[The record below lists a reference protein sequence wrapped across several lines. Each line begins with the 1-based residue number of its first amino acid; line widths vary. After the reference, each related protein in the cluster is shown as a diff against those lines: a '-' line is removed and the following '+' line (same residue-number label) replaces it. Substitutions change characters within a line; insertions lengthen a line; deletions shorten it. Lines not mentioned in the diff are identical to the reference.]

1 MVSND
6 SFSTVTDNSKGFF
19 FSSSPL
25 VMSLKLHAV
34 GSDIQRLAFESL
46 HESCMQFLVLI

>member
-19 FSSSPL
+19 FCSPL

-34 GSDIQRLAFESL
+34 GSDIQRFAFESL